1 MEVGQGEK
9 VLTEAKI
16 SDSQMWWIGAAMT
29 DQETCLDGLG
39 REESRSIAL
48 VWRGR
53 ESVSDNERG
62 LGFFIFFK
70 IFLNIGRVWIISIF
84 YPNNSGNIHTLPS

>member
-16 SDSQMWWIGAAMT
+16 NDSHTWWISATMT

-39 REESRSIAL
+39 REKSRSIAL

-53 ESVSDNERG
+53 ESVNDGEKG
-62 LGFFIFFK
+62 LGFFFFF
-70 IFLNIGRVWIISIF
+70 FLIQVGF
-84 YPNNSGNIHTLPS
+84 DNIHTLHEQFK

>member
-16 SDSQMWWIGAAMT
+16 NDSQTWWISATMT

-53 ESVSDNERG
+53 ESVNDGEKG
-62 LGFFIFFK
+62 LGFFFF
-70 IFLNIGRVWIISIF
+70 FLKYKLGLD
-84 YPNNSGNIHTLPS
+84 NIHTLPEQFR

>member
-16 SDSQMWWIGAAMT
+16 NDSHTWWISATMT

>member
-16 SDSQMWWIGAAMT
+16 SDSQMWWISAAMT
-29 DQETCLDGLG
+29 DQEMCLDGLG
-39 REESRSIAL
+39 REENRLIAL

-62 LGFFIFFK
+62 LGFFMYFLFF
-70 IFLNIGRVWIISIF
+70 
-84 YPNNSGNIHTLPS
+84 

>member
-1 MEVGQGEK
+1 MGQGQQ
-9 VLTEAKI
+9 VLMEAKI
-16 SDSQMWWIGAAMT
+16 SDSQTWWINAAMT

-53 ESVSDNERG
+53 ESVNGGEKG
-62 LGFFIFFK
+62 LGFFFF
-70 IFLNIGRVWIISIF
+70 
-84 YPNNSGNIHTLPS
+84 

>member
-39 REESRSIAL
+39 REESRLIAL

-62 LGFFIFFK
+62 LGFFIFF
-70 IFLNIGRVWIISIF
+70 
-84 YPNNSGNIHTLPS
+84 

>member
-16 SDSQMWWIGAAMT
+16 NDSHTWWISATMT

-39 REESRSIAL
+39 REKSRSIAL

-53 ESVSDNERG
+53 ESVSDGERG
-62 LGFFIFFK
+62 LGFLFIYLFF
-70 IFLNIGRVWIISIF
+70 
-84 YPNNSGNIHTLPS
+84 

>member
-16 SDSQMWWIGAAMT
+16 SDSQIWWIGAAMT

-48 VWRGR
+48 V
-53 ESVSDNERG
+53 
-62 LGFFIFFK
+62 
-70 IFLNIGRVWIISIF
+70 
-84 YPNNSGNIHTLPS
+84 